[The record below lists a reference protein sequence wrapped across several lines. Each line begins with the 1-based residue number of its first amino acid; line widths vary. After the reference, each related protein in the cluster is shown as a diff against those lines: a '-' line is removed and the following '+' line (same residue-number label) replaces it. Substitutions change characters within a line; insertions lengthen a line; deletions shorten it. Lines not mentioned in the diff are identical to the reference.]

1 MSQPDDPA
9 APPELPSERLPDFT
23 AAATMLENR
32 LKKNA
37 THRQKWARRADVSC
51 YRLYERDIPEIPL
64 VIDWYEGRVHVAE
77 RARPN
82 TDAMTAEAHAAWIS
96 AMTGAIARALGVAE
110 NLVYVKRRERQ
121 KGTRQYTALAQSGE
135 RFEVREG
142 KAKLWVNLRDYLD
155 TGLFLD
161 HRPLRLRVGAESEGK
176 RVLNLFCYTG
186 AFSVHAALGGA
197 RSTTSVDL
205 SPTYIE
211 WARDNLKLNGLEQS
225 KHRMVRADI
234 VRWLQDP
241 VVAADRYDLIV
252 VDPPTFSNS
261 ARMEGVFDVQRDHA
275 DLLWRLGAILAPG
288 GVLYFSTNFQRFKL
302 DESALTGLVAA
313 DITRETI
320 PEDFRDER
328 IHRCWRFTKT
338 ARP

>member
-1 MSQPDDPA
+1 MSPPDDA
-9 APPELPSERLPDFT
+9 APTAETPPETPPATPPANF
-23 AAATMLENR
+23 APAATMLENR

-37 THRQKWARRADVSC
+37 AHRQKWARRADVTC

-82 TDAMTAEAHAAWIS
+82 TDAMTAEEHAAWIS
-96 AMTGAIARALGVAE
+96 AMSGAIARALGVAE
-110 NLVYVKRRERQ
+110 SLVYVKRRERQ

-142 KAKLWVNLRDYLD
+142 KARLWVNLRDYLD

-186 AFSVHAALGGA
+186 AFSIHAALGGA
-197 RSTTSVDL
+197 RTTTSVDL

-211 WARDNLKLNGLEQS
+211 WARENLKLNGLEQS

-252 VDPPTFSNS
+252 VDPAHVLQQRAHGGGVRRA
-261 ARMEGVFDVQRDHA
+261 ARSR
-275 DLLWRLGAILAPG
+275 RLALAPRRAADARRRA
-288 GVLYFSTNFQRFKL
+288 LLL
-302 DESALTGLVAA
+302 DELPAVQAG
-313 DITRETI
+313 
-320 PEDFRDER
+320 
-328 IHRCWRFTKT
+328 
-338 ARP
+338 